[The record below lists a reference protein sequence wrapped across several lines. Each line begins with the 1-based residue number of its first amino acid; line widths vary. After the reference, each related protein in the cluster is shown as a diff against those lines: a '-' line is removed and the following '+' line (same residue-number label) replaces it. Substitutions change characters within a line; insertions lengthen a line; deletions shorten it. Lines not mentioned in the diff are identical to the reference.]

1 MLKITNYSKSYH
13 KGTYA
18 VKDLNL
24 EVNEGDL
31 FAFIGH
37 NGAGKSTTIKSIA
50 GILPFDEGEIYINN
64 ISVNVLA
71 YILLN
76 NRNANFM
83 FCYISPADQSIG
95 R

>member
-37 NGAGKSTTIKSIA
+37 NGAGKSTTIKMMT
-50 GILPFDEGEIYINN
+50 GILYPTSGE
-64 ISVNVLA
+64 VKVLG
-71 YILLN
+71 LN
-76 NRNANFM
+76 PNKDR
-83 FCYISPADQSIG
+83 IKLT
-95 R
+95 